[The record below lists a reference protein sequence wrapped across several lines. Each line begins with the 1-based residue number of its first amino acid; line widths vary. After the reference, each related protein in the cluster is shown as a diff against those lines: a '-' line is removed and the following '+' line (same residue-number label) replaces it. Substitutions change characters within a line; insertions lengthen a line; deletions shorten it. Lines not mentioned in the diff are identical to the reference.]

1 MKSFLAF
8 SFAQKKRLVNCVFEC
23 KDEEVEILTNKVAT
37 TGPDSDDTKNDLENN
52 KFHSEKVIIIIIIL
66 FFPVF

>member
-1 MKSFLAF
+1 M
-8 SFAQKKRLVNCVFEC
+8 FEC

-37 TGPDSDDTKNDLENN
+37 TGPDSDTKNDLENN
-52 KFHSEKVIIIIIIL
+52 KFHSEKVIIIIIIIL

>member
-1 MKSFLAF
+1 M
-8 SFAQKKRLVNCVFEC
+8 FEC

-37 TGPDSDDTKNDLENN
+37 TGPDGDDTKNDLENN